1 MKFIFDEEK
10 RVKLRK
16 EYNLE
21 NKFVIGNVARFM
33 KQKNHIF
40 MLELFKVILN
50 KNPNSVLMFFGDGEL
65 QNEIKQKA
73 KDLGIEKSV
82 MFMGNVENV
91 NEMYQVMDVFLLP
104 SLFEGL
110 PVVGIEAQTSGL
122 KCFMSDTI
130 TNEVS
135 ITENV
140 EFLSLKNDSL
150 EKWADKILENIDYE
164 RKNMSKEIITAGY
177 SIKEEAKKLQ
187 DIYLKMGEN

>member
-1 MKFIFDEEK
+1 
-10 RVKLRK
+10 
-16 EYNLE
+16 
-21 NKFVIGNVARFM
+21 
-33 KQKNHIF
+33 
-40 MLELFKVILN
+40 
-50 KNPNSVLMFFGDGEL
+50 
-65 QNEIKQKA
+65 
-73 KDLGIEKSV
+73 
-82 MFMGNVENV
+82 MFMGNVDNV
-91 NEMYQVMDVFLLP
+91 NELYQVMDVFLLP